1 MKERGPCVAKAMQGK
16 EGTEGLVL
24 RSRRRSRKKEKE
36 RQQKNEHV
44 SCRSI
49 CEARSNIGGAYLR
62 DLRSSLS
69 GFNERPLG
77 T

>member
-1 MKERGPCVAKAMQGK
+1 MKRKGMSCVAAGE
-16 EGTEGLVL
+16 EG
-24 RSRRRSRKKEKE
+24 RKDKGRK
-36 RQQKNEHV
+36 KNEHV

-49 CEARSNIGGAYLR
+49 CEAGSNIGGAYLR

-69 GFNERPLG
+69 GFNERPSG